1 MFQGPPNIF
10 HSRVVCLKMFMHL
23 KCVDFAKFD
32 LAKLYLV
39 HFIIVSGGSENR
51 ERPHQSEGGG
61 AGWLSGPVQN

>member
-1 MFQGPPNIF
+1 
-10 HSRVVCLKMFMHL
+10 MHL
-23 KCVDFAKFD
+23 KCFDFAQFG